1 MTHPPMDP
9 RSSEDARE
17 EAEHHRQEIVE
28 TLDAL
33 SDKLNQ
39 TVQKAEYQFNRPI
52 NWIREHPLAALTL
65 TVAAG
70 FLLAGSPK
78 LNQHR
83 RTAHVT
89 RELEK
94 AYHQGRE
101 DERDNHPARQ
111 WPDWRE
117 SINRLNQD
125 TGSRWNVQNLLL
137 DLAQP
142 VLKTVS
148 AGLAAAW
155 GVKSSES
162 ENKADQSGSAQ

>member
-1 MTHPPMDP
+1 MTHPPTDP

-65 TVAAG
+65 TIAAG

-78 LNQHR
+78 LNQRR
-83 RTAHVT
+83 RTAQVT

-94 AYHQGRE
+94 AYHQGRD

-111 WPDWRE
+111 RPEWRE
-117 SINRLNQD
+117 SIDRLNQE
-125 TGSRWNVQNLLL
+125 TGSRWNMQNLL

-155 GVKSSES
+155 GVKSSQS
-162 ENKADQSGSAQ
+162 ENKTDQSGSAQ